1 MGAVLVGYN
10 SPEMVLFVA
19 FSASAQL
26 KRTESLQTSAKELC
40 RPTKLLVCG
49 VSEAEDGKMELFKQV
64 FREVGAQKHLP

>member
-1 MGAVLVGYN
+1 MGAVLVGCK

-19 FSASAQL
+19 FSPNAQL

-49 VSEAEDGKMELFKQV
+49 VSEAEEGEMELFKQV
-64 FREVGAQKHLP
+64 FGEVGAQEHLP